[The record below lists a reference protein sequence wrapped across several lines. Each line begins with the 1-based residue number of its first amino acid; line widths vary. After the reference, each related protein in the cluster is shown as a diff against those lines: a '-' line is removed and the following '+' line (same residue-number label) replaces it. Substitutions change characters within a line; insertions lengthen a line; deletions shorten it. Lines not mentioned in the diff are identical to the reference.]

1 MTPAIGA
8 DVNPVKHACVAY
20 KSAES
25 EDREWRDGPVHCYSN
40 PILGGHCGTSKTLQ
54 GHMKGLLLAQTMLSR
69 QATKKRQAQ
78 QRCFRESRG
87 KQKRVYTSY
96 LEGDEMEGGQRVRLV
111 SRPMQQNIFWD
122 ESEGWILDVRELL
135 QPSPQLTDPNVGDT
149 SDKPLMEN
157 GIPSDVEDQ
166 KSRGLGKE
174 CCHKNCLNSR
184 RSRTDLDSGL
194 TETVQRPCNA
204 NVKLP
209 WHTEKRVWTLL

>member
-1 MTPAIGA
+1 
-8 DVNPVKHACVAY
+8 
-20 KSAES
+20 
-25 EDREWRDGPVHCYSN
+25 
-40 PILGGHCGTSKTLQ
+40 
-54 GHMKGLLLAQTMLSR
+54 MKGPLLAQTMLSR
-69 QATKKRQAQ
+69 QATKKQQAQ

-122 ESEGWILDVRELL
+122 ESEGRILDVREML

-157 GIPSDVEDQ
+157 GIPSDVENQ

-184 RSRTDLDSGL
+184 RSRTDLDSGKYIHRKNRKL
-194 TETVQRPCNA
+194 TRGLCYRQTLKSTSLRFVAQQRSSVFLLMGDLSQRTVA
-204 NVKLP
+204 EEEEAKGM
-209 WHTEKRVWTLL
+209 EKELRDPVV